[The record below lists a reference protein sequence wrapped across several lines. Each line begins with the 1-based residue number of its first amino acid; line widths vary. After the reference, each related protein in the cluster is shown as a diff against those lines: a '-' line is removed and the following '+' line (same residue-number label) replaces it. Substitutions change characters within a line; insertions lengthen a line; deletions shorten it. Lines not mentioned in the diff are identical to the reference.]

1 MLVLWRAVDRLVAST
16 PGGSMATSTT
26 TERAPE
32 YLVGSTSG
40 IIHSQ
45 DMPWVSQPGIE
56 GSEIKLLRTI
66 PETGG
71 MVFLLRIQPGV
82 KGPRHKHFASAEY
95 FVLKGSATFGTER
108 ISEGSYAYERGGFQH
123 TEDPPDEEVVMLFIT
138 HGPLQ
143 IFNEDGSRGIV
154 VDTDS
159 IVRAVERHKERMAS
173 RS

>member
-1 MLVLWRAVDRLVAST
+1 
-16 PGGSMATSTT
+16 MATSTT
-26 TERAPE
+26 RLPE
-32 YLVGSTSG
+32 YIVGSQSG

-82 KGPRHKHFASAEY
+82 KGPMHKHFASAEY
-95 FVLKGSATFGTER
+95 FVLSGSVSFGTEHL
-108 ISEGSYAYERGGFQH
+108 SAGSYAYELGGFRH
-123 TEDPPDEEVVMLFIT
+123 SEDAPDEEVTMLFIT

-143 IFNEDGSRGIV
+143 VINEDGSRGVV

-159 IVRAVERHKERMAS
+159 VVRAVERTRQEMGAS
-173 RS
+173 TS

>member
-1 MLVLWRAVDRLVAST
+1 MAMTTDQAPEQAV
-16 PGGSMATSTT
+16 
-26 TERAPE
+26 PE

-45 DMPWVSQPGIE
+45 DMPWISQPGIE

-82 KGPRHKHFASAEY
+82 KGPMHKHFASAEY
-95 FVLKGSATFGTER
+95 FVLEGSVTFGQER
-108 ISEGSYAYERGGFQH
+108 LSAGSYAYELGGFRH
-123 TEDPPDEEVVMLFIT
+123 TEDAPDEEVVMLFIT

-143 IFNEDGSRGIV
+143 IINDDGSRGIV

-159 IVRAVERHKERMAS
+159 IVRAVARHTEAMLAEA
-173 RS
+173 

>member
-1 MLVLWRAVDRLVAST
+1 MAVTAAQQL
-16 PGGSMATSTT
+16 
-26 TERAPE
+26 PE
-32 YLVGSTSG
+32 YLVGSVSG

-82 KGPRHKHFASAEY
+82 KGPMHKHFASAEY
-95 FVLKGSATFGTER
+95 YVLQGSVTFGDER
-108 ISEGSYAYERGGFQH
+108 LGPGSYAYELGGFRH
-123 TEDPPDEEVVMLFIT
+123 TEDAPDEEVVMLFIT

-143 IFNEDGSRGIV
+143 IINDDGSRGIV

-159 IVRAVERHKERMAS
+159 IVRAVERQKEEMRTQA
-173 RS
+173 

>member
-1 MLVLWRAVDRLVAST
+1 
-16 PGGSMATSTT
+16 MATST
-26 TERAPE
+26 RQRPPE

-56 GSEIKLLRTI
+56 GSSFKLLRTI

-71 MVFLLRIQPGV
+71 MVFLLRIEPGV
-82 KGPRHKHFASAEY
+82 VGPRHKHFASAEY
-95 FVLKGSATFGTER
+95 FVLQGQATFGTET
-108 ISEGSYAYERGGFQH
+108 ISEGSYAYELGGFQH
-123 TEDPPDEEVVMLFIT
+123 TEDAPDEELVMLFIT

-143 IFNEDGSRGIV
+143 VINEDGSRGIV

-159 IVRAVERHKERMAS
+159 MTKAVERFRAEQAS
-173 RS
+173 A

>member
-1 MLVLWRAVDRLVAST
+1 
-16 PGGSMATSTT
+16 
-26 TERAPE
+26 
-32 YLVGSTSG
+32 VGSTSG

-71 MVFLLRIQPGV
+71 MVFLLKINKGV
-82 KGPRHKHFASAEY
+82 KGPMHKHFASAEY
-95 FVLKGSATFGTER
+95 FVLEGQLTFGNETLGP
-108 ISEGSYAYERGGFQH
+108 GSYAYELGGFRH
-123 TEDPPDEEVVMLFIT
+123 SEDPPDEDTVMLFIT

-143 IFNEDGSRGIV
+143 VINEDGSRGVV

-159 IVRAVERHKERMAS
+159 IVKAVEQAKAEHAATS
-173 RS
+173 

>member
-1 MLVLWRAVDRLVAST
+1 MAVTAS
-16 PGGSMATSTT
+16 SQ
-26 TERAPE
+26 RAPE

-40 IIHSQ
+40 IVHSQ

-71 MVFLLRIQPGV
+71 MVFLLRIQAGV
-82 KGPRHKHFASAEY
+82 KGPMHKHFASAEY
-95 FVLKGSATFGTER
+95 YVLQGSVTFGDER
-108 ISEGSYAYERGGFQH
+108 LSAGSYAYELGGFRH
-123 TEDPPDEEVVMLFIT
+123 TEDAPDEEVVMLFIT

-143 IFNEDGSRGIV
+143 IINDDGSRGIV

-159 IVRAVERHKERMAS
+159 IVRAVERHKEAMRAPA
-173 RS
+173 

>member
-1 MLVLWRAVDRLVAST
+1 M
-16 PGGSMATSTT
+16 TT
-26 TERAPE
+26 TKTLPE
-32 YLVGSTSG
+32 YLVGSVSG

-71 MVFLLRIQPGV
+71 MVFLLRIQAGV
-82 KGPRHKHFASAEY
+82 KGPMHKHFASAEY
-95 FVLKGSATFGTER
+95 FVLQGTVR
-108 ISEGSYAYERGGFQH
+108 FCDNTLTPGSYAYELGGFRH
-123 TEDPPDEEVVMLFIT
+123 TEDAPDEEIVMLFIT

-143 IFNEDGSRGIV
+143 IINDDGSRGPV
-154 VDTDS
+154 VDTDA
-159 IVRAVERHKERMAS
+159 IVRAVERHKQAILAD

>member
-1 MLVLWRAVDRLVAST
+1 MTVTAAQQL
-16 PGGSMATSTT
+16 
-26 TERAPE
+26 PE

-45 DMPWVSQPGIE
+45 DMPWISQPGIE

-71 MVFLLRIQPGV
+71 MVFLLRIQAGV
-82 KGPRHKHFASAEY
+82 KGPMHKHFASAEY
-95 FVLKGSATFGTER
+95 YVLQGSVTFGDVRLTP
-108 ISEGSYAYERGGFQH
+108 GSYAYELGGFRH
-123 TEDPPDEEVVMLFIT
+123 TEDAPDEEVVMLFIT

-143 IFNEDGSRGIV
+143 IINDDGSRGVV

-159 IVRAVERHKERMAS
+159 IVRAVERQKEAMRAQA
-173 RS
+173 

>member
-1 MLVLWRAVDRLVAST
+1 M
-16 PGGSMATSTT
+16 PSTT
-26 TERAPE
+26 QRLPE

-45 DMPWVSQPGIE
+45 DMPWISQPGIE

-82 KGPRHKHFASAEY
+82 KGPMHKHFASAEY
-95 FVLKGSATFGTER
+95 YVLKGNVSFGEEHL
-108 ISEGSYAYERGGFQH
+108 SEGSYAYELGGFKH
-123 TEDPPDEEVVMLFIT
+123 SEDPPDEEVVMLFIT

-143 IFNEDGSRGIV
+143 VINEDGSRGVV
-154 VDTDS
+154 VDTES
-159 IVRAVERHKERMAS
+159 IVRAVERTKQQMQADS
-173 RS
+173 S

>member
-1 MLVLWRAVDRLVAST
+1 
-16 PGGSMATSTT
+16 MATMAEQM
-26 TERAPE
+26 TEEQQVPE

-45 DMPWVSQPGIE
+45 DMPWISQPGIE

-82 KGPRHKHFASAEY
+82 KGPMHKHFASAEY
-95 FVLKGSATFGTER
+95 YVLQGRVSFGDAR
-108 ISEGSYAYERGGFQH
+108 LSPGSYAYELGGFRH
-123 TEDPPDEEVVMLFIT
+123 TEDAPEEEVVMLFIT

-143 IFNEDGSRGIV
+143 IINDDGSRGIV

-159 IVRAVERHKERMAS
+159 IVRAVERHKEQMLAEA
-173 RS
+173 

>member
-1 MLVLWRAVDRLVAST
+1 
-16 PGGSMATSTT
+16 MAMTT
-26 TERAPE
+26 DQAADQQVPE

-45 DMPWVSQPGIE
+45 DMPWISQPGIE

-82 KGPRHKHFASAEY
+82 KGPMHKHFASAEY
-95 FVLKGSATFGTER
+95 FVLEGSVTFGEER
-108 ISEGSYAYERGGFQH
+108 LSAGSYAYELGGFRH
-123 TEDPPDEEVVMLFIT
+123 TEDAPEEEVVMLFIT

-143 IFNEDGSRGIV
+143 IINDDGSRGVV

-159 IVRAVERHKERMAS
+159 IVRAVARYSEAM
-173 RS
+173 RSQA